1 MRRRFVLWLAVLA
14 LVGVGVAPAIGKGHS
29 TNFRTHL
36 KGANEVPAVDTNAQG
51 QAIFRFTDDIDSLH
65 YKLIVANI
73 DNVRAAHIHCAPAGA
88 NGPVG
93 VTLFM
98 GGPVSTPGT
107 LAEATIGAPDSGN
120 GCGWG
125 DLSDVRDAILSGN
138 AYVNVHT
145 NPGVPSGEIRGQIR

>member
-14 LVGVGVAPAIGKGHS
+14 LVGVTAVPAIGKGHT

-36 KGANEVPAVDTNAQG
+36 TGANEVPSVDTDAQG
-51 QAIFRFTDDIDSLH
+51 QAMFKFSDDLDSLW
-65 YKLIVANI
+65 YKLNVANI
-73 DNVRAAHIHCAPAGA
+73 DKVVAAHIHCAPEGV

-98 GGPVSTPGT
+98 GGPVATPGT
-107 LAEATIGAPDSGN
+107 LAQATVAAPDAGN
-120 GCGWG
+120 GCGWET
-125 DLSDVRDAILSGN
+125 LSDVRDAILEGG

-145 NPGVPSGEIRGQIR
+145 LDVLSGEIRGQIG

>member
-14 LVGVGVAPAIGKGHS
+14 LIGVSAAPAIGKGHT

-36 KGANEVPAVDTNAQG
+36 TGAHEVPPVDTQAQG
-51 QAIFRFTDDIDSLH
+51 QAIFKFSHDSESMW
-65 YKLIVANI
+65 YKLNVANI
-73 DNVRAAHIHCAPAGA
+73 DNVVASHIHCAPAGS

-93 VTLFM
+93 VTLFT
-98 GGPVSTPGT
+98 GGPISTPGT
-107 LAEATIGAPDSGN
+107 LAQATIDAPDDGN

-125 DLSDVRDAILSGN
+125 SLSDVRAAILAGN

-145 NPGVPSGEIRGQIR
+145 TDVPSGEIRGQIG